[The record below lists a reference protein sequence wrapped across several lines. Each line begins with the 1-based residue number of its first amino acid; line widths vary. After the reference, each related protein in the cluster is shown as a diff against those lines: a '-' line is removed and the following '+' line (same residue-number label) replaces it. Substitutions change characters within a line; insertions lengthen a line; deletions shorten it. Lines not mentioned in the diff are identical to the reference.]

1 MKKEDREKAK
11 AEGIANADRFILK
24 TEKNLEQKVKECR
37 KVINSFLYFINEYV
51 FIEDKEKKTA
61 IKMKLWPEQAKI
73 IPTIVESMLLFVLK
87 ARQLGLTWILA
98 IYVLWESLI
107 NQLFLTVVISVTEEL
122 SIEFLDRVYF
132 IMDRLP
138 VWLKPPIKTRTKQVL
153 EFQHANGLVS
163 TIKSLPTTEMG
174 AQSKTPNLLIM
185 DETCKNRMAK
195 AIFNASYPG
204 IESAKGQVIVVT
216 NAIKEGSGWYWSRD
230 TYIASMRGLNK
241 FKRVFLPW
249 NAHPDRS
256 EDFKQQ
262 MIFSGMTERDVNEN
276 YPENEEEA
284 ITDRNIKGVYYAK
297 QMADA
302 RKDGRICPVPYAT
315 GHEVYTFWDL
325 GIDDSMTI
333 WFMQQIGREYRFI
346 DYYENVGMGLAHYAK
361 ILKEKPYVY
370 GDHYFPHDVA
380 KREMGGETD
389 VALTRKETAE
399 NLGIEPIITV
409 KKGKDTQAVMNG
421 IEMVRNVLGQCWFD
435 ERKCAKGILGLESY
449 RSEWDD
455 EKETLANKPLHNWA
469 SDSADSMRCFAVGY
483 QNKVQLMPFENTR
496 RDYVVS
502 GGLSY
507 LGN

>member
-1 MKKEDREKAK
+1 MKEE
-11 AEGIANADRFILK
+11 L
-24 TEKNLEQKVKECR
+24 TLEQLATDRTNNFLKEKTTECKKVMK
-37 KVINSFLYFINEYV
+37 SFLYFLNNYV
-51 FIEDKEKKTA
+51 YIEDKERNTA
-61 IKMKLWPEQAKI
+61 IKLHLWPEQEKI
-73 IPTIVESMLLFVLK
+73 IPNIIESSLLIVLK
-87 ARQLGLTWILA
+87 ARQLGLTWLVA
-98 IYVLWESLI
+98 AYVLWQMLR
-107 NQLFLTVVISVTEEL
+107 NPLYLTVVISVTEEL
-122 SIEFLDRVYF
+122 SIEFLERVYF
-132 IMDRLP
+132 IMDRCP
-138 VWLKPPIKTRTKQVL
+138 VWLGTAGAPIKTRTKQVL
-153 EFQHANGLVS
+153 EMQHGYGLVS

-204 IESAKGQVIVVT
+204 IESAKGQVIIVT

-241 FKRVFLPW
+241 FKRIFLPW
-249 NAHPDRS
+249 NAHPDRP
-256 EDFKQQ
+256 EDFKTQ
-262 MIFSGMTERDVNEN
+262 MIASGMTERDVNEN

-302 RKDGRICPVPYAT
+302 RKEGRICLVPHSD

-346 DYYENVGMGLAHYAK
+346 DYYENVGMGLSHYAK
-361 ILKEKPYVY
+361 VLKEKDYIY

-421 IEMVRNVLGQCWFD
+421 IEMVRNVLGQCCFD

-449 RSEWDD
+449 RSEWDE

-469 SDSADSMRCFAVGY
+469 SDSADSFRCFAVGY
-483 QNKVQLMPFENTR
+483 QAKVKSTFENTR
-496 RDYVVS
+496 RDYVVA
-502 GGLSY
+502 GGLGY

>member
-1 MKKEDREKAK
+1 MSESE
-11 AEGIANADRFILK
+11 L
-24 TEKNLEQKVKECR
+24 TLEQKVNECR
-37 KVINSFLYFINEYV
+37 KVIGSFLYFLNKYV
-51 FIEDKEKKTA
+51 YIEDKEKKTA
-61 IKMKLWPEQAKI
+61 IKLNLWPEQAKI
-73 IPTIVESMLLFVLK
+73 IPTIIESLLLIILK
-87 ARQLGLTWILA
+87 ARQLGLTWLVA
-98 IYVLWESLI
+98 AYVLWQI
-107 NQLFLTVVISVTEEL
+107 MRNQLYLAIVISVTEDL
-122 SIEFLDRVYF
+122 SIEFLERVYF

-138 VWLKPPIKTRTKQVL
+138 VWLKPPVKSKTKQVF
-153 EFQHANGLVS
+153 EFQHTNGLVS

-174 AQSKTPNLLIM
+174 AQSKTPNLLVM
-185 DETCKNRMAK
+185 DETCKNRMSK

-204 IESAKGQVIVVT
+204 IEAAKGQVIIVS
-216 NAIKEGSGWYWSRD
+216 NAIKEGAGWYFTRD
-230 TYIASMRGLNK
+230 LFISSMRGLNK

-249 NAHPDRS
+249 DAHPDRPK
-256 EDFKQQ
+256 DFKGQ
-262 MIFSGMTERDVNEN
+262 MIASGMTERDVNEN

-284 ITDRNIKGVYYAK
+284 ITDRNIRGVYYAK

-302 RKDGRICPVPYAT
+302 RKQGRICPVPYSE

-346 DYYENVGMGLAHYAK
+346 NYYENVGMGLSHYAK

-409 KKGKDTQAVMNG
+409 KKAKDSQAVMNG
-421 IEMVRNVLGQCWFD
+421 IEMVRNVLGQCCFD
-435 ERKCAKGILGLESY
+435 ERRCAKGILGLESY
-449 RSEWDD
+449 RSEWDE

-469 SDSADSMRCFAVGY
+469 SNAADSMRCFAVGY
-483 QNKVQLMPFENTR
+483 QNKVQSMPFENLR

-502 GGLSY
+502 GGLAY

>member
-1 MKKEDREKAK
+1 MSEE
-11 AEGIANADRFILK
+11 EL
-24 TEKNLEQKVKECR
+24 TVKQRIDEIK
-37 KVINSFLYFINEYV
+37 KVIGVEGPDIKSFLYFLDEYV
-51 FIEDKEKKTA
+51 FIEDKEKKIA
-61 IKMKLWPEQAKI
+61 IKLKLWLEQAKI
-73 IPTIVESMLLFVLK
+73 IPTIVESLLLIILK
-87 ARQLGLTWILA
+87 ARQLGLTWLTA
-98 IYVLWESLI
+98 AFCLWQVI
-107 NQLFLTVVISVTEEL
+107 RNQLFLAVVISVTEEL

-138 VWLKPPIKTRTKQVL
+138 TWLKPPVKTRTKQVL

-204 IESAKGQVIVVT
+204 IEGAKGQVIIVS
-216 NAIKEGSGWYWSRD
+216 NAIKEGSGWYFTRD
-230 TYIASMRGLNK
+230 LFISSMRGLNR
-241 FKRVFLPW
+241 FKRIFLPW
-249 NAHPDRS
+249 NAHPDRP

-262 MIFSGMTERDVNEN
+262 MISSGMTERDVNEN

-302 RKDGRICPVPYAT
+302 RKEGRICAVPHSD

-361 ILKEKPYVY
+361 ILKDKPYVY

-421 IEMVRNVLGQCWFD
+421 IEMVRNVLGQSCFD

-469 SDSADSMRCFAVGY
+469 SDSADSFRCFAVGY
-483 QNKVQLMPFENTR
+483 QRKVQSMPFENRR
-496 RDYVVS
+496 RDYVVA
-502 GGLSY
+502 GGLGY
-507 LGN
+507 LAG